1 MQRGIASSICFDFC
15 SFPFMQHVSR
25 VFFVA
30 FLFGTCAG
38 EHFLG
43 QKPAGDLAL
52 DTHLQAEEME
62 VLRNEINTLKARVAA
77 GALQHLFI
85 DSALLFTH

>member
-1 MQRGIASSICFDFC
+1 MK
-15 SFPFMQHVSR
+15 HVSR

-38 EHFLG
+38 ERFLG

-77 GALQHLFI
+77 GALQHLLI
-85 DSALLFTH
+85 DRAFLFTH